1 MAAWMHG
8 RTRSNNKRRS
18 ILSAAAAILTLS
30 FEAPA
35 NAGID
40 WKGPEVPA
48 EGLRVGSELLEW
60 GSNEGIPTL
69 MHKGKAVVRS
79 TNSYAKPTFT
89 ALDSWISA
97 ETSAVILQAGT
108 TATKD
113 CSVIY
118 VVETRQPGLV
128 SAHGLG
134 EICVTFSM
142 PIVERNERGF
152 LFSNPPSPMNE
163 ATARQWH
170 ARTGEVTASKLKFRP
185 ESHSTMTKLVS
196 MDRPEL
202 VEPLRNEE
210 FFAAVS
216 RLPAL
221 QREQVL
227 TALWEVTAGCNGC
240 GGDAD
245 QALYGV
251 AMDER
256 TVAYSGCGWH
266 MDGAR
271 VNCTSSDALAV
282 WDRQRGAFYF
292 ATDEHRRDG
301 RHDDPATLSVWPPSQ
316 DWSPAARERL
326 EAWKDGRALPTK
338 TRK

>member
-1 MAAWMHG
+1 MAAWMH
-8 RTRSNNKRRS
+8 RQIRSNRKRRS
-18 ILSAAAAILTLS
+18 ILTAVAAILTLS

-40 WKGPEVPA
+40 WTGPEVPP
-48 EGLRVGSELLEW
+48 EGLHVGSELLEW

-69 MHKGKAVVRS
+69 MHRGQPVVRS
-79 TNSYAKPTFT
+79 TNSYAKPAFT
-89 ALDSWISA
+89 PLDTWISA
-97 ETSAVILQAGT
+97 ETSAVILQTGA

-118 VVETRQPGLV
+118 VVESRQPGLV
-128 SAHGLG
+128 SAHELG
-134 EICVTFSM
+134 EICVAFSM
-142 PIVERNERGF
+142 PLVERNEQGF
-152 LFSNPPSPMNE
+152 LFSNLPSPMNE
-163 ATARQWH
+163 ATSRQWH
-170 ARTGEVTASKLKFRP
+170 ARTGEVTASKVKLRP
-185 ESHSTMTKLVS
+185 ESHSTMMQLVS
-196 MDRPEL
+196 MDRREL
-202 VEPLRNEE
+202 AEPLQNEE

-251 AMDER
+251 AIDAR
-256 TVAYSGCGWH
+256 TAAYSGCGWY

-271 VNCTSSDALAV
+271 VNCRDSDALAV

-292 ATDEHRRDG
+292 ATDAHRRDG
-301 RHDDPATLSVWPPSQ
+301 RHDDPASLTVWPPSQ

-326 EAWKDGRALPTK
+326 EAWKGGKALPT
-338 TRK
+338 TNRR

>member
-1 MAAWMHG
+1 MHG
-8 RTRSNNKRRS
+8 QTMSQNKRRS
-18 ILSAAAAILTLS
+18 MWSAATTILTLS
-30 FEAPA
+30 FVTPVD
-35 NAGID
+35 AGID
-40 WKGPEVPA
+40 WTGHAVPA

-60 GSNEGIPTL
+60 SSTDGIPTL
-69 MHKGKAVVRS
+69 MHKGQPVVRS
-79 TNSYAKPTFT
+79 TNGYAKPAFT
-89 ALDSWISA
+89 ALDTWISA
-97 ETSAVILQAGT
+97 TTSAIILQAGT

-118 VVETRQPGLV
+118 VVESRQPGLV
-128 SAHGLG
+128 SAHELG
-134 EICVTFSM
+134 EICVAFSM
-142 PIVERNERGF
+142 PMVERNEQGF
-152 LFSNPPSPMNE
+152 LFSYPPSPMNE

-170 ARTGEVTASKLKFRP
+170 ARTGEVTASKVKFRP
-185 ESHSTMTKLVS
+185 ESRSTMTKLVS

-202 VEPLRNEE
+202 VEPLQNEE
-210 FFAAVS
+210 FFAAVY
-216 RLPAL
+216 RLAAP

-240 GGDAD
+240 SGNAD

-251 AMDER
+251 AIDEQ
-256 TVAYSGCGWH
+256 TAAYAGCGWY

-282 WDRQRGAFYF
+282 WDRRQDAFYF

-301 RHDDPATLSVWPPSQ
+301 RHDDPATLTVWPPSQ

-326 EAWKDGRALPTK
+326 EAWKDGRALLT
-338 TRK
+338 TNRK

>member
-1 MAAWMHG
+1 M
-8 RTRSNNKRRS
+8 SKSKRCS
-18 ILSAAAAILTLS
+18 ILSAAVTILTLS
-30 FEAPA
+30 FAAPV

-40 WKGPEVPA
+40 WMGPEVPA

-69 MHKGKAVVRS
+69 MHKGQPAVRS

-89 ALDSWISA
+89 SLDTWISA
-97 ETSAVILQAGT
+97 ETSAVILQAGA

-118 VVETRQPGLV
+118 VVESRQQGLISV
-128 SAHGLG
+128 HELG
-134 EICVTFSM
+134 EICVAFNM
-142 PIVERNERGF
+142 PMVERNEQGF
-152 LFSNPPSPMNE
+152 LFSNLPSPMNE

-170 ARTGEVTASKLKFRP
+170 ARTGEVTASKVKFRP
-185 ESHSTMTKLVS
+185 ESRSTMKKLVS
-196 MDRPEL
+196 TNRPEL
-202 VEPLRNEE
+202 VEPLQNEE

-216 RLPAL
+216 RLPAR

-240 GGDAD
+240 SGNAD

-251 AMDER
+251 DIDER
-256 TVAYSGCGWH
+256 TAAYSGCGWY
-266 MDGAR
+266 MNGAR
-271 VNCTSSDALAV
+271 VNCRISDALAV

-301 RHDDPATLSVWPPSQ
+301 RHDDPATLTVWPPSQ
-316 DWSPAARERL
+316 DWSPAARERF
-326 EAWKDGRALPTK
+326 EVWKDGRALLT
-338 TRK
+338 TNRK

>member
-1 MAAWMHG
+1 MRGQTM
-8 RTRSNNKRRS
+8 SKNKRRS
-18 ILSAAAAILTLS
+18 TLSVAAAILTLS
-30 FEAPA
+30 FAAPV
-35 NAGID
+35 NAVID
-40 WKGPEVPA
+40 WMGPEVPA

-69 MHKGKAVVRS
+69 MHKGQPVIRS

-89 ALDSWISA
+89 ALDTWIST

-118 VVETRQPGLV
+118 VVESQQPGLV

-134 EICVTFSM
+134 EICVAFSM
-142 PIVERNERGF
+142 PIVERNEQGF

-170 ARTGEVTASKLKFRP
+170 ARTGEVLASRVRFQP

-196 MDRPEL
+196 IDRPEL

-210 FFAAVS
+210 FFASVS

-221 QREQVL
+221 QRDQVL

-240 GGDAD
+240 SGNAD

-251 AMDER
+251 AIDER
-256 TVAYSGCGWH
+256 TATYSGCGWY

-271 VNCTSSDALAV
+271 VNCRSSDALAV
-282 WDRQRGAFYF
+282 WDRQRGTFYF

-301 RHDDPATLSVWPPSQ
+301 RHDDPAALTVWPPSQ
-316 DWSPAARERL
+316 DWSPAAQERF
-326 EAWKDGRALPTK
+326 EAWKEGRALLT
-338 TRK
+338 TNRK